1 MTYQEYNGKLHFG
14 MDVWTSPNH
23 KAIVAFLVYL
33 ANNGRL
39 LSMVLDIVE
48 VARVSSIG
56 INSHLT
62 LISKWLVSHR
72 RKSCRGILGCPGGI
86 WD

>member
-1 MTYQEYNGKLHFG
+1 MTYQEYDGKLHFG
-14 MDVWTSPNH
+14 MDVWTLPNH
-23 KAIVAFLVYL
+23 KAFVVFLVHL
-33 ANNGRL
+33 ANNGKP
-39 LSMVLDIVE
+39 LSMALNIVE

-72 RKSCRGILGCPGGI
+72 RKSC
-86 WD
+86 